1 MEVYQTNTHKT
12 QFTVDNT
19 EGYKPTNTT
28 RNCKG
33 HKIVFNYD
41 TTNQHLIA
49 QAIVDIMVES
59 ILKQSEPSG

>member
-1 MEVYQTNTHKT
+1 MNDVYQTTQN

-19 EGYKPTNTT
+19 EGYKPNQTT

-33 HKIVFNYD
+33 HKLVFNYN

-59 ILKQSEPSG
+59 ILKQSEHDS